1 MTHLG
6 FPAAVIDGFLCLI
19 FLPPEFIF
27 PVKLK
32 DIKTFIV
39 GNPPPSFG
47 GRYFM
52 FVKVTTDNGIVGYG
66 EIYAASVG
74 PKAQCAVA
82 EDLFARHCMGLG
94 PGDVERMFRR
104 FHSSGFSQRPDPT
117 VMGAFSAIEMACWD
131 IVGKALEKPVHQLM
145 GGLVNDCIR
154 SYTYL
159 YPDETQDPA
168 TFYSDPDLSAARA
181 LHYADQGFTALKFD
195 PAGPYTVNDPHQPAM
210 VDLDRSERFCK
221 RIREAV
227 GTRADLLFGTHG
239 QFTTSGAIRLAQRL
253 APYEP
258 LWFEEPTPPELPEE
272 MAKVAAQSAVP
283 IATGE
288 RLTTKYEFARVLKCG
303 AASILQ
309 PALGRVGGLWEAKKI
324 AAIAEVFYAQMAPH
338 LYCGPIEALANIQL
352 AASIPNFLVLESIQ
366 QFGGFHAELLDH
378 PIKWEN
384 GYVIP
389 SNRPGMGHNLNEQV
403 AEANP
408 YSGDRLHLEMQ
419 DQPYN
424 YSKENRFAGG

>member
-1 MTHLG
+1 M
-6 FPAAVIDGFLCLI
+6 
-19 FLPPEFIF
+19 
-27 PVKLK
+27 KLK
-32 DIKTFIV
+32 DIKTFVV

-47 GRYFM
+47 GRYFL
-52 FVKVTTDNGIVGYG
+52 FVKITTDNGIVGYG

-74 PKAQCAVA
+74 PRAQCAVA
-82 EDLFARHCMGLG
+82 EDLFARHCAGL
-94 PGDVERMFRR
+94 PPNDIERMFRR

-131 IVGKALEKPVHQLM
+131 IFGKALDRPIHALM
-145 GGLVNDCIR
+145 GGLVNERLR

-159 YPDETQDPA
+159 YPDESQDPA
-168 TFYSDPDLSAARA
+168 SFYNDPDLSAERA
-181 LHYADQGFTALKFD
+181 AVYADQGFTALKFD
-195 PAGPYTVNDPHQPAM
+195 PAGPYTIYDPHQPAV
-210 VDLDRSERFCK
+210 VDLDRSEKFCS

-227 GTRADLLFGTHG
+227 GNRADLLFGTHG
-239 QFTTSGAIRLAQRL
+239 QFTASGAIRMAQRL

-272 MAKVAAQSAVP
+272 MAKVAAQSSVP

-309 PALGRVGGLWEAKKI
+309 PALGRVGGIWEAKKI
-324 AAIAEVFYAQMAPH
+324 AALAEVHYAQMAPH

-352 AASIPNFLVLESIQ
+352 GASIPNFLVLESIQ
-366 QFGGFHAELLDH
+366 QFGGFHAQLLDQ
-378 PIKWEN
+378 PITWED

-389 SNRPGMGHNLNEQV
+389 SSRPGLGHELNEDV
-403 AEANP
+403 AKAHPFDGE
-408 YSGDRLHLEMQ
+408 RLHLEMQ
-419 DQPYN
+419 DEPYN
-424 YSKENRFAGG
+424 YSRENRFAGG